1 MVVGEVSIS
10 ATRILFRVQ
19 RSVRVEKGI
28 SDLMNAQTP
37 PPRLLLARSLR
48 TIEKSV
54 RDTGPSGISGFS
66 LLSVIAITSVTK
78 ASKGLLIFN

>member
-1 MVVGEVSIS
+1 MHSIS
-10 ATRILFRVQ
+10 GTQ

-37 PPRLLLARSLR
+37 PPRLPLARSLH

-54 RDTGPSGISGFS
+54 RDTGSSGISGFS
-66 LLSVIAITSVTK
+66 QVSVIAITST
-78 ASKGLLIFN
+78 